1 MWYELTPA
9 PGMAGDQ
16 TEFLKRAQRAAGA
29 LGLCDRPNVTDP
41 PTWDEG
47 CLIVATLQRRW
58 VFVADRYGRAAVD
71 RLARACGSVAAESDA
86 PEVLSEPLK
95 WAHAYV
101 PSGATL
107 NRTAQD
113 DETGGGDLR
122 ITPPENGLIALN
134 VRRIGHWEDDRLTD
148 WLADE
153 FNTQPDSSKLRRT
166 GVSAARIMAATPD
179 MRESQDAAKQAAAA
193 LDLGFTNLAAHPS
206 RPGLGAVLLAVLLEL
221 ILAALAVPLP
231 WWTALFGLPVLG
243 WAVWRKASMGP
254 DADLTV
260 RPRHRWWTARTRT
273 ARSSD
278 LKTRS
283 MGDEPVFGDKRR
295 RIHAYAFQRST
306 FPLPAGA
313 LAACAMP
320 PADSEAASTP
330 LTLRPHA
337 LDGADGPLVGY
348 DRESRPVRLSTAALY
363 GGVALLGEPGGGK
376 SNSMHGIA
384 THVARTLEPDDVM
397 VMFESKGADSI
408 PILRRVA
415 PGLRV
420 VDCMDPSTPMID
432 LLGSGGP
439 KERAV
444 RFADLMRQAL
454 GPNQIGPR
462 SRIQIRD
469 AVFVALTLMD
479 SDGWED
485 KCRAAGSRLPRTW
498 ADAAGLL
505 LGCDGIGAARLM
517 GHAANMLGDADV
529 DAAIE
534 RLHGGTTDSG
544 RPKIADGRLAEQLS
558 APMNKMDILNQCP
571 RLVRPGR
578 RVVSWHAILSR
589 GGRFAINIGAAER
602 GAHDAMP
609 EQTRR
614 LVGALLFQGLRFEIE
629 RSCAGWQARGR
640 RLDLFVDELTDVTG
654 SDGTDGGSGAQA
666 MEWLREKGRA
676 FGVEAFVGTQNPLQ
690 LDTRLQASFLG
701 FMTVCCYV
709 LRAPASASIAADA
722 IGLDLRAVK
731 TLGPHVIACSTV
743 GSDGA
748 TLPPMVLS
756 VPWFDGDPEAA
767 RTA

>member
-1 MWYELTPA
+1 M
-9 PGMAGDQ
+9 
-16 TEFLKRAQRAAGA
+16 
-29 LGLCDRPNVTDP
+29 
-41 PTWDEG
+41 
-47 CLIVATLQRRW
+47 
-58 VFVADRYGRAAVD
+58 
-71 RLARACGSVAAESDA
+71 
-86 PEVLSEPLK
+86 
-95 WAHAYV
+95 
-101 PSGATL
+101 
-107 NRTAQD
+107 
-113 DETGGGDLR
+113 
-122 ITPPENGLIALN
+122 
-134 VRRIGHWEDDRLTD
+134 
-148 WLADE
+148 
-153 FNTQPDSSKLRRT
+153 
-166 GVSAARIMAATPD
+166 
-179 MRESQDAAKQAAAA
+179 
-193 LDLGFTNLAAHPS
+193 
-206 RPGLGAVLLAVLLEL
+206 
-221 ILAALAVPLP
+221 
-231 WWTALFGLPVLG
+231 
-243 WAVWRKASMGP
+243 
-254 DADLTV
+254 
-260 RPRHRWWTARTRT
+260 RPRHRWWTARTRV

-283 MGDEPVFGDKRR
+283 MGDEPTFGDKR

-313 LAACAMP
+313 LVACAMP

-330 LTLRPHA
+330 LTLRPHV
-337 LDGADGPLVGY
+337 LEDTDGPLVGY
-348 DRESRPVRLSTAALY
+348 DRESRPVRLSSTALY

-384 THVARTLEPDDVM
+384 THVARTLKPDDVM

-432 LLGSGGP
+432 LLGSGTP
-439 KERAV
+439 SERAV

-469 AVFVALTLMD
+469 AVFAALTLMG

-485 KCRAAGSRLPRTW
+485 RCRAAGCRVPRTW

-534 RLHGGTTDSG
+534 RLHGGRTDSG

-578 RVVSWHAILSR
+578 RVVSWHAILSH

-654 SDGTDGGSGAQA
+654 SDGTDGGSGRAGHGMA
-666 MEWLREKGRA
+666 PREGPRVRRG
-676 FGVEAFVGTQNPLQ
+676 GVRRHAEPAPIGHAPPGVVPGLH
-690 LDTRLQASFLG
+690 DRLL
-701 FMTVCCYV
+701 
-709 LRAPASASIAADA
+709 LRAARPRVRVHRRRRHRTGPAGRQDARPPRHRLLHGRLRRRVPAAD
-722 IGLDLRAVK
+722 GAVR
-731 TLGPHVIACSTV
+731 
-743 GSDGA
+743 
-748 TLPPMVLS
+748 PMVRRR
-756 VPWFDGDPEAA
+756 PGGRRAA
-767 RTA
+767 